1 MIESKEPPNQY
12 VQNLDREALR
22 NILEDEKVELLK
34 KFTADISA
42 IERKLILL
50 G

>member
-1 MIESKEPPNQY
+1 MRERSEQPNKF
-12 VQNLDREALR
+12 VQNLDQEALK
-22 NILEDEKVELLK
+22 NILEDEKAELLK
-34 KFTADISA
+34 KFTTDISA